1 MISADDFLK
10 ENYQK
15 QGKGKLLKFKN
26 DILKLRNAGL
36 SFSKICE
43 FLNQNKISVSEE
55 AVRRFC
61 KRHLANYE
69 PSHITLEPEPA
80 KKEPIETN
88 KKTIEIVKPETNEA
102 IKPSQYKSIIEPQK
116 SITASSSIKKFKMV
130 DINDDNI
137 DQYV

>member
-36 SFSKICE
+36 SSSKICE

-61 KRHLANYE
+61 KKHAEDYE
-69 PSHITLEPEPA
+69 KDSKVIVQ
-80 KKEPIETN
+80 N
-88 KKTIEIVKPETNEA
+88 KKTEQMPIAAKKVEQPDKVKTNSDYVPPSWSPKDLN
-102 IKPSQYKSIIEPQK
+102 IKDLI
-116 SITASSSIKKFKMV
+116 
-130 DINDDNI
+130 
-137 DQYV
+137 